1 MPKRRPR
8 QLTLRRLERQQLMLI
23 KAYSDV
29 AEYLSPARK
38 NIIDPVVYYWPN
50 DWPEEVK
57 KGCRYVN

>member
-29 AEYLSPARK
+29 AEFLSLEK